1 MDKCDS
7 HRALEKFFIQPIID
21 LVSGRV
27 CGGEVLWRPND
38 APPSS
43 EDIQALEEEASLN
56 IAVTQDSFIFALQ
69 ALERMQSN
77 VWLSVNLSC
86 QYIGSGKRFF
96 RPISTAVGDL
106 DALRRKVGRRLVVE
120 VTERGVAGHHESAF
134 INELASLHSIAVDDF
149 GTGDAPLSH
158 MLNLNFSKVKVDRSI
173 VSGIDAD
180 SYRQR
185 FLKWLVS
192 GCHAINVD
200 VCAEGVETESEAT
213 FLRRIGV
220 NQGQGWLWS
229 KAIPADQFEDLTV
242 PSEAVTESLG
252 RMLNAS

>member
-1 MDKCDS
+1 MES
-7 HRALEKFFIQPIID
+7 PRVLENFYIQPIID
-21 LVSGRV
+21 LSSGRV
-27 CGGEVLWRPND
+27 CGGEVLWRPNHNV
-38 APPSS
+38 PSA
-43 EDIQALEEEASLN
+43 EEIQALDEDPALN
-56 IAVTQDSFIFALQ
+56 ISVTQDSFVFALR
-69 ALERMQSN
+69 ALDRMQSN

-86 QYIGSGKRFF
+86 QYVGSGKMFF
-96 RPISTAVGDL
+96 RPISKAVGDL
-106 DALRRKVGRRLVVE
+106 DTLRRKVGRRLVVE
-120 VTERGVAGHHESAF
+120 VTEKGVAGQHESSF
-134 INELASLHSIAVDDF
+134 INELTSLHTIAVDDF

-180 SYRQR
+180 SFRQR

-220 NQGQGWLWS
+220 DQGQGWLWS
-229 KAIPADQFEDLTV
+229 KAIPAEQFESLTV